1 MKPNYVVK
9 KSIAASI
16 SIWNI
21 LFCWLIIPLIVQI
34 VRIVKAANYRIEFY
48 DNKIVTKSGVL
59 SKNEKQT
66 AFSGVVA
73 VSINQ
78 PLMGRIFN
86 YGNVKVDVFGKWDV
100 NTEKV
105 KDPKGLKEFLESK
118 LDNSGIT
125 VVTNA

>member
-1 MKPNYVVK
+1 MEPNYVVK

-59 SKNEKQT
+59 SKSEKQT
-66 AFSGVVA
+66 AFSGVNA

-86 YGNVKVDVFGKWDV
+86 YGNVRVDVFGKWDV
-100 NTEKV
+100 DTQKIKN
-105 KDPKGLKEFLESK
+105 PKGLKEFLESK